1 MLQMFVYP
9 AAMSA
14 EEAKLGNA
22 EPHPWRAEAVA
33 MLMLAWPLILA
44 NLTMTFIS
52 ATDVILLGRLGAREL
67 AASALGLNLNMALTI
82 FSLGLVYASAP
93 MMASEIG
100 RKSNSVRDVR
110 RTFRQSLWAIVTIV
124 IPMWMLLWH
133 TESIMLVFGQD
144 PELAKGAGQFIHG
157 YQWSMLPFLLFQAMR
172 SFLAALE
179 RPGWVLAVSLFGI
192 VLNALIS
199 WALIFGQFGLPALG
213 LFGAGL
219 GTSIVWTLMVI
230 ALALIIMRERQFRRY
245 HLFGRFWRPDWARY
259 RAVWRL
265 GLPIAIT
272 LGFEAGVFAAAV
284 WLMGLINAESV
295 AAHTI
300 ALQIASMTFMVPMGL
315 AQAATVRVGIGYG
328 RKDAAAIHRSGW
340 MAFLLGVGFM
350 ALMALTL
357 LAFPHTLIGIF
368 IDSDL
373 AENARVIELAT
384 SFLVVAAVFQIAD
397 GAQVV
402 GAGMLRG
409 LQDTRVPMVF
419 ALFGYW
425 VIGIG
430 VGTGLAFWGG
440 MQGVGIWIGLA
451 SGLAV
456 VSILMLIRWRARARL
471 GLLPQI

>member
-1 MLQMFVYP
+1 MIVSEALSESR
-9 AAMSA
+9 AA
-14 EEAKLGNA
+14 
-22 EPHPWRAEAVA
+22 HPWREEARA
-33 MLMLAWPLILA
+33 MLALAWPLILS
-44 NLTMTFIS
+44 NLTMTLIS

-67 AASALGLNLNMALTI
+67 AAAALGLNLNMALTI
-82 FSLGLVYASAP
+82 FSLGLVYAAAP

-124 IPMWMLLWH
+124 IPMWVLLWY
-133 TESIMLVFGQD
+133 TEAIMLAFGQE
-144 PELAKGAGQFIHG
+144 PELAKGAGEFIHG
-157 YQWSMLPFLLFQAMR
+157 YQWSMLPFLMFQAMR

-179 RPGWVLAVSLFGI
+179 RPGWVLAVSLTGI
-192 VLNALIS
+192 ALNAVIS
-199 WALIFGQFGLPALG
+199 WALIFGKLGLPALV

-219 GTSIVWTLMVI
+219 GTSIVWTLMM
-230 ALALIIMRERQFRRY
+230 LALGLVIVCEKRFRRY
-245 HLFGRFWRPDWARY
+245 HLFGRFWRPDWGRY

-284 WLMGLINAESV
+284 WLMGLINADSV

-315 AQAATVRVGIGYG
+315 AQAATIRVGIGYG

-340 MAFLLGVGFM
+340 MAFVLGVGFM

-357 LAFPHTLIGIF
+357 LLFPGTFIGIF
-368 IDSDL
+368 IDRDL
-373 AENARVIELAT
+373 AENARVVELAR
-384 SFLVVAAVFQIAD
+384 SFLLVAAVFQIVD

-409 LQDTRVPMVF
+409 LHDTRMPMVF

-456 VSILMLIRWRARARL
+456 VSILMLIRWRARERL
-471 GLLPQI
+471 GLLPAR

>member
-1 MLQMFVYP
+1 MF
-9 AAMSA
+9 ANDALIENRA
-14 EEAKLGNA
+14 
-22 EPHPWRAEAVA
+22 PHPWRDEAWA
-33 MLMLAWPLILA
+33 MLALAWPLILS
-44 NLTMTFIS
+44 NLTMTLIS

-82 FSLGLVYASAP
+82 FSLGLVYAAAP

-124 IPMWMLLWH
+124 IPMWVLLWH
-133 TESIMLVFGQD
+133 TQGIMRAFGQD
-144 PELAKGAGQFIHG
+144 PELARGAGQFIHG

-179 RPGWVLAVSLFGI
+179 RPGWVLVVSVVGI
-192 VLNALIS
+192 ALNAVIS
-199 WALIFGQFGLPALG
+199 WALIFGKLGLPALG

-219 GTSIVWTLMVI
+219 GTSIVWTLMT
-230 ALALIIMRERQFRRY
+230 LALGLVIMRARRFRRY
-245 HLFGRFWRPDWARY
+245 RLFGRFWRPDWVRY

-284 WLMGLINAESV
+284 WLMGLINADSV

-315 AQAATVRVGIGYG
+315 AQAATIRVGIGYG
-328 RKDAAAIHRSGW
+328 RKDATAIHRSGW
-340 MAFLLGVGFM
+340 TAFALGVGFM
-350 ALMALTL
+350 ALMALML
-357 LAFPHTLIGIF
+357 LFFPNALIGIF
-368 IDSDL
+368 IDRDL
-373 AENARVIELAT
+373 AENKRVVELAA
-384 SFLVVAAVFQIAD
+384 SFLMVAAVFQIAD

-409 LQDTRVPMVF
+409 LHDTRMPMVF
-419 ALFGYW
+419 ALIGYW

-440 MQGVGIWIGLA
+440 LAGVGIWIGLA

-456 VSILMLIRWRARARL
+456 VSVLMLLRWRSRARL
-471 GLLPQI
+471 GLLPEI

>member
-1 MLQMFVYP
+1 MLAHEVNLEGP
-9 AAMSA
+9 A
-14 EEAKLGNA
+14 L
-22 EPHPWRAEAVA
+22 HPWRDEAMA
-33 MLMLAWPLILA
+33 MITLAWPLILS
-44 NLTMTFIS
+44 NLTVTVIS
-52 ATDVILLGRLGAREL
+52 ATDVVLLGRLGAREL
-67 AASALGLNLNMALTI
+67 AAAALGLNLNMALTI
-82 FSLGLVYASAP
+82 FSLGLVYAASP

-124 IPMWMLLWH
+124 IPMWLLLWH
-133 TESIMLVFGQD
+133 TEDIMLTFGQE
-144 PELAKGAGQFIHG
+144 PELAKGAGQFVHG
-157 YQWSMLPFLLFQAMR
+157 YQWSMLPFLIFQAMR
-172 SFLAALE
+172 SFVAALE
-179 RPGWVLAVSLFGI
+179 RPGWVLAVSMIGI
-192 VLNALIS
+192 VLNAIVS
-199 WALIFGQFGLPALG
+199 WALIFGKLGLPALG

-219 GTSIVWTLMVI
+219 GTSIVWMLM
-230 ALALIIMRERQFRRY
+230 ALALGLVILRERQFRRY

-315 AQAATVRVGIGYG
+315 AQAATIRVGIGYG
-328 RKDAAAIHRSGW
+328 RKNAAAIHRSGW
-340 MAFLLGVGFM
+340 VAFILGVGFM
-350 ALMALTL
+350 AVMALTL
-357 LAFPHTLIGIF
+357 LLFPFTLIGIF
-368 IDSDL
+368 IDPDL
-373 AENARVIELAT
+373 AENARVVELAA
-384 SFLVVAAVFQIAD
+384 SFLLVAAIFQIVD

-409 LQDTRVPMVF
+409 LHDTRVPMIF
-419 ALFGYW
+419 ALIGYW

-430 VGTGLAFWGG
+430 VGTGLAFWVR

-456 VSILMLIRWRARARL
+456 VSILMLGRWQARARL
-471 GLLPQI
+471 GLLPQS

>member
-1 MLQMFVYP
+1 MLGQE
-9 AAMSA
+9 AAL
-14 EEAKLGNA
+14 EAQDNQ
-22 EPHPWRAEAVA
+22 PWRAEVSA
-33 MLMLAWPLILA
+33 MLALAWPLILS
-44 NLTMTFIS
+44 NLTMTLIS
-52 ATDVILLGRLGAREL
+52 ATDVVLLGRLGAREL
-67 AASALGLNLNMALTI
+67 AAAALGLNLNMALTI
-82 FSLGLVYASAP
+82 FSLGLVYAAAP

-124 IPMWMLLWH
+124 IPMWLVLWH
-133 TESIMLVFGQD
+133 TEAIMLAFGQE

-157 YQWSMLPFLLFQAMR
+157 YQWSMLPFLMFQAMR

-179 RPGWVLAVSLFGI
+179 RPGWVLAVSVVGI
-192 VLNALIS
+192 LLNAMIS
-199 WALIFGQFGLPALG
+199 WALIFGKLGLPALG

-219 GTSIVWTLMVI
+219 GTSIVWTLMM
-230 ALALIIMRERQFRRY
+230 LALGLVIMIERRFRRY
-245 HLFGRFWRPDWARY
+245 HLFGKFWRPDWARY

-284 WLMGLINAESV
+284 WLMGLINADSV

-315 AQAATVRVGIGYG
+315 AQAATIRVGIGYG
-328 RKDAAAIHRSGW
+328 RKDDSAIHRAGW
-340 MAFLLGVGFM
+340 VAFVMGVGFM

-357 LAFPHTLIGIF
+357 LLFPGFLIGIF
-368 IDSDL
+368 IDRSL
-373 AENARVIELAT
+373 AENARVVELAA
-384 SFLVVAAVFQIAD
+384 SFLLVAAVFQIAD

-409 LQDTRVPMVF
+409 LHDTRVPMFF

-440 MQGVGIWIGLA
+440 LEGVGIWIGLA

-456 VSILMLIRWRARARL
+456 VGLLMLWRWQARGRL
-471 GLLPQI
+471 GLLPKD

>member
-1 MLQMFVYP
+1 ML
-9 AAMSA
+9 A
-14 EEAKLGNA
+14 
-22 EPHPWRAEAVA
+22 
-33 MLMLAWPLILA
+33 LAWPLILS
-44 NLTMTFIS
+44 NLTMTLIS

-82 FSLGLVYASAP
+82 FSLGLVYAASP

-110 RTFRQSLWAIVTIV
+110 RTFRQSLWAIVTITL
-124 IPMWMLLWH
+124 PMWLLLWH
-133 TESIMLVFGQD
+133 TEGIMLAFGQE

-157 YQWSMLPFLLFQAMR
+157 YQWSMLPFLMFQAMR

-179 RPGWVLAVSLFGI
+179 RPGWVLIVSIFGI
-192 VLNALIS
+192 ILNALIS
-199 WALIFGQFGLPALG
+199 WALIFGKFGLPALG

-219 GTSIVWTLMVI
+219 GTSIVWTLMMCLLGLVI
-230 ALALIIMRERQFRRY
+230 LRARRFRRY
-245 HLFGRFWRPDWARY
+245 YLFGRLWRPDWPRY
-259 RAVWRL
+259 RAIWRL
-265 GLPIAIT
+265 GLPIAVT

-315 AQAATVRVGIGYG
+315 AQAATVRVGIGHG

-340 MAFLLGVGFM
+340 MAFILGVGFM

-357 LAFPHTLIGIF
+357 LLFPGALIGIF
-368 IDSDL
+368 INRDL
-373 AENARVIELAT
+373 AENARVVELAR
-384 SFLVVAAVFQIAD
+384 SFLLIAAVFQIAD

-409 LQDTRVPMVF
+409 LHDTRVPMIF
-419 ALFGYW
+419 ALIGYW

-430 VGTGLAFWGG
+430 VGTGLAFWAG
-440 MQGVGIWIGLA
+440 MAGVGIWIGLA

-456 VSILMLIRWRARARL
+456 VSLLMLWRWMRRAQL
-471 GLLPQI
+471 GLVASAVDHSIPSPAA

>member
-1 MLQMFVYP
+1 MLGQE
-9 AAMSA
+9 AAL
-14 EEAKLGNA
+14 EAQDNQ
-22 EPHPWRAEAVA
+22 PWRAEASA
-33 MLMLAWPLILA
+33 MLALAWPLILS
-44 NLTMTFIS
+44 NLTMTLIS
-52 ATDVILLGRLGAREL
+52 ATDVVLLGRLGAREL
-67 AASALGLNLNMALTI
+67 AAAALGLNLNMALTI
-82 FSLGLVYASAP
+82 FSLGLVYAAAP

-124 IPMWMLLWH
+124 IPMWLVLWH
-133 TESIMLVFGQD
+133 TEAIMLAFGQE

-157 YQWSMLPFLLFQAMR
+157 YQWSMLPFLMFQAMR

-179 RPGWVLAVSLFGI
+179 RPGWVLAVSVVGI
-192 VLNALIS
+192 LLNAMIS
-199 WALIFGQFGLPALG
+199 WALIFGKLGLPALG

-219 GTSIVWTLMVI
+219 GTSIVWTLMM
-230 ALALIIMRERQFRRY
+230 LALGLVIMIERRFRRY
-245 HLFGRFWRPDWARY
+245 HLFGKFWRPDWARY

-284 WLMGLINAESV
+284 WLMGLINADSV

-315 AQAATVRVGIGYG
+315 AQAATIRVGIGYG
-328 RKDAAAIHRSGW
+328 RKDDSAIHRAGW
-340 MAFLLGVGFM
+340 VAFVMGVGFM

-357 LAFPHTLIGIF
+357 LLFPGFLIGIF
-368 IDSDL
+368 IDRSL
-373 AENARVIELAT
+373 AENARVVELAA
-384 SFLVVAAVFQIAD
+384 SFLLVAAVFQIAD

-409 LQDTRVPMVF
+409 LHDTRVPMFF

-425 VIGIG
+425 AIGIG

-440 MQGVGIWIGLA
+440 LEGVGIWIGLA

-456 VSILMLIRWRARARL
+456 VGLLMLWRWQARGRL
-471 GLLPQI
+471 GLLPKD

>member
-1 MLQMFVYP
+1 MLGQE
-9 AAMSA
+9 AAL
-14 EEAKLGNA
+14 EAQDNQ
-22 EPHPWRAEAVA
+22 PWRAEASA
-33 MLMLAWPLILA
+33 MLALAWPLILS
-44 NLTMTFIS
+44 NLTMTLIS
-52 ATDVILLGRLGAREL
+52 ATDVVLLGRLGAREL
-67 AASALGLNLNMALTI
+67 AAAALGLNLNMALTI
-82 FSLGLVYASAP
+82 FSLGLVYAAAP

-124 IPMWMLLWH
+124 IPMWLVLWH
-133 TESIMLVFGQD
+133 TEAIMLAFGQE

-157 YQWSMLPFLLFQAMR
+157 YQWSMLPFLMFQAMR

-179 RPGWVLAVSLFGI
+179 RPGWVLAVSVVGI
-192 VLNALIS
+192 LLNAMIS
-199 WALIFGQFGLPALG
+199 WALIFGKLGLPALG

-219 GTSIVWTLMVI
+219 GTSIVWTLMM
-230 ALALIIMRERQFRRY
+230 LALGLVIMIERRFRRY
-245 HLFGRFWRPDWARY
+245 HLLGKFWRPDWARY

-284 WLMGLINAESV
+284 WLMGLINADSV

-315 AQAATVRVGIGYG
+315 AQAATIRVGIGYG
-328 RKDAAAIHRSGW
+328 RKDDSAIHRAGW
-340 MAFLLGVGFM
+340 VAFVMGVGFM

-357 LAFPHTLIGIF
+357 LLFPGFLIGIF
-368 IDSDL
+368 IDRSL
-373 AENARVIELAT
+373 AENARVVELAA
-384 SFLVVAAVFQIAD
+384 SFLLVAAVFQIAD

-409 LQDTRVPMVF
+409 LHDTRVPMFF

-440 MQGVGIWIGLA
+440 LEGVGIWIGLA

-456 VSILMLIRWRARARL
+456 VGLLMLWRWQARGRL
-471 GLLPQI
+471 GLLPKD

>member
-1 MLQMFVYP
+1 MLANDALP
-9 AAMSA
+9 ARHR
-14 EEAKLGNA
+14 
-22 EPHPWRAEAVA
+22 PHPWRDEAWA
-33 MLMLAWPLILA
+33 MLALAWPLILA
-44 NLTMTFIS
+44 NLTMTLIS

-82 FSLGLVYASAP
+82 FSLGLVYAASP

-110 RTFRQSLWAIVTIV
+110 RTFRQSLWAIFTIV
-124 IPMWMLLWH
+124 MPMWLLLWH
-133 TESIMLVFGQD
+133 TEAIMLAFGQEA
-144 PELAKGAGQFIHG
+144 ELARGAGEFING
-157 YQWSMLPFLLFQAMR
+157 YQWSMLPFLVFQAMR

-179 RPGWVLAVSLFGI
+179 RPGWVLVVSMFGI
-192 VLNALIS
+192 ILNAVIS
-199 WALIFGQFGLPALG
+199 WALIFGKLGLPALG

-219 GTSIVWTLMVI
+219 GTSIVWTVMMIV
-230 ALALIIMRERQFRRY
+230 LAVIIMRARRFRRY
-245 HLFGRFWRPDWARY
+245 HLFGRFWRADWIRY

-284 WLMGLINAESV
+284 WLMGLINADSV

-328 RKDAAAIHRSGW
+328 RKDPAAIHRSGW
-340 MAFLLGVGFM
+340 MAFSLGVGFM
-350 ALMALTL
+350 ALMALIL
-357 LAFPHTLIGIF
+357 LLFPGVLIGIF
-368 IDSDL
+368 IDRDL
-373 AENARVIELAT
+373 IENARVVELAG
-384 SFLVVAAVFQIAD
+384 SFLLVAALFQIAD

-409 LQDTRVPMVF
+409 LHDTKMPMIF
-419 ALFGYW
+419 ALIGYW

-430 VGTGLAFWGG
+430 VGTGLAFGLG
-440 MQGVGIWIGLA
+440 MDGVGIWIGLA

-456 VSILMLIRWRARARL
+456 VSILMLWRWHARARL
-471 GLLPQI
+471 GLLPQS